1 MQASKAAR
9 PAVQILVANQ
19 NLEWARTVA
28 QSFEPLGLPVAA
40 CAPNDVMDLEF
51 GFNGLLVLLQGRDD
65 EPAAARVREL
75 RQAGKRCP
83 ILVLCPD
90 EGTDAAAQI
99 LDAGADDYVTIPFDG
114 RELQARARAL
124 LRRSSDQWLIPGAGT
139 EVRLDN
145 ENRVVQVGP
154 KAVKLTPTEFS
165 IFQYLAERRGSWVSS
180 EKIIADV
187 IGTHHA
193 PRTALV
199 RVHVHHIRRK
209 LADCGW
215 CLRAEHGRGYM
226 LSI

>member
-1 MQASKAAR
+1 LLETAA
-9 PAVQILVANQ
+9 
-19 NLEWARTVA
+19 
-28 QSFEPLGLPVAA
+28 
-40 CAPNDVMDLEF
+40 F
-51 GFNGLLVLLQGRDD
+51 GFNGLIVLLQGREDG
-65 EPAAARVREL
+65 AAADKVREI

-83 ILVLCPD
+83 VLVLCPD

-99 LDAGADDYVTIPFDG
+99 LDSGADDYVTIPFDG

-139 EVRLDN
+139 EVRLDT

-187 IGTHHA
+187 IGTHHT

-226 LSI
+226 LSV